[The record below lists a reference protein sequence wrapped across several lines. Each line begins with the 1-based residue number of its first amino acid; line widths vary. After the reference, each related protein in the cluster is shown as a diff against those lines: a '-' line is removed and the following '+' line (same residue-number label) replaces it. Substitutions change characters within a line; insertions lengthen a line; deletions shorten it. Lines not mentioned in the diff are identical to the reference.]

1 MESKRNWSGNGINV
15 SPQKSSLQNGMEIE
29 WKRNG
34 NFATKQIDAKY
45 NGNGTETD
53 WKWNGNK
60 WH

>member
-1 MESKRNWSGNGINV
+1 MEWMFHYKRV
-15 SPQKSSLQNGMEIE
+15 RCKMER
-29 WKRNG
+29 KRNG

-45 NGNGTETD
+45 NGNGTETE